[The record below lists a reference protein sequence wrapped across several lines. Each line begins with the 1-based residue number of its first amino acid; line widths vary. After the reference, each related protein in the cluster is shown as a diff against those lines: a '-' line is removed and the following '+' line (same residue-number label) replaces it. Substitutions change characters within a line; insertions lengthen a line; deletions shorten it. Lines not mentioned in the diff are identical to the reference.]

1 MNKNQRNKTR
11 QIETFLV
18 GFFKQ
23 CALLALNWENSWL
36 KHHWLANDDDE
47 EEDDGILITLAKVSN
62 DERGIVGH
70 ISNSRVQYRRGLLG
84 TPLNWHFAHKAHFLT
99 ATKPKTVFIFLRM
112 YVNFQLPFHSDKA
125 QKPFSLVSCESC
137 YHGARSPP
145 RLVALLLW

>member
-1 MNKNQRNKTR
+1 MNKNQCNKTR

-70 ISNSRVQYRRGLLG
+70 INSSSSRVQYRRG
-84 TPLNWHFAHKAHFLT
+84 A
-99 ATKPKTVFIFLRM
+99 
-112 YVNFQLPFHSDKA
+112 Y
-125 QKPFSLVSCESC
+125 LV
-137 YHGARSPP
+137 HR
-145 RLVALLLW
+145 